1 MPAVTD
7 HALTLSA
14 RRSKPRF
21 ETGNPRP
28 DERHGLVQRTG
39 SAALLT
45 WWRCNHLDCN
55 SFHSLY
61 ELPHRHGEQQYC
73 MKRRLGPDGHHFFD
87 RHTGINVLMD
97 EVRPAEKAWSRAPRQ
112 VSIALTNVCDLHCG
126 YCYAPKSR
134 DSLTADQ
141 VLAWLVEL
149 DEAGCLAVGFGGGE
163 PTLHPQFAEICRRA
177 AQETRLAVTF
187 TTHGHR
193 ITDHLLDSLA
203 GSANFV
209 RVSVDGVGRT
219 YESHR
224 GRRYDDLVARLCGLA
239 RVLPFG
245 INVVVN
251 DRTIGELDALAELA
265 HRFKATE
272 LLLLP
277 QQATAAVGAGVS
289 QEMAARLEQWVR
301 SYVGSVRLAIS
312 EAGADGLPTCDPLP
326 GEKELRAYAHIDASG
341 MLRASSY
348 ASAAIPIDEAG
359 VMDALDRLQNT
370 FGIQRGTNS

>member
-1 MPAVTD
+1 M
-7 HALTLSA
+7 
-14 RRSKPRF
+14 
-21 ETGNPRP
+21 
-28 DERHGLVQRTG
+28 
-39 SAALLT
+39 AALQPRGLRVFLFT
-45 WWRCNHLDCN
+45 SCAATR
-55 SFHSLY
+55 
-61 ELPHRHGEQQYC
+61 RHDEQQYGV
-73 MKRRLGPDGHHFFD
+73 KVRLGPDGHHFFD
-87 RHTGINVLMD
+87 RRTGINLLMD
-97 EVRPAEKAWSRAPRQ
+97 EVRPAEQFWSRAPRQ
-112 VSIALTNVCDLHCG
+112 VSIALTNTCDLHCA

-134 DSLTADQ
+134 ASLMADQ
-141 VLAWLVEL
+141 VLAWLAEL
-149 DEAGCLAVGFGGGE
+149 DEAGCFAVGFGGGE

-187 TTHGHR
+187 TTHAHR
-193 ITDHLLDSLA
+193 LTDHLLGALA

-224 GRRYDDLVARLCGLA
+224 GRKYDELVARLGGLA

-251 DRTIGELDALAELA
+251 GRTIGELDALGELA

-277 QQATAAVGAGVS
+277 QQATAAVVGVS
-289 QEMAARLEQWVR
+289 QEIAARLEQWVR

-348 ASAAIPIDEAG
+348 ATAASPIGETG
-359 VMDALDRLQNT
+359 VLAALDRLQKT
-370 FGIQRGTNS
+370 FGI

>member
-1 MPAVTD
+1 MV
-7 HALTLSA
+7 ALQSLGLQVFPFTLCATA
-14 RRSKPRF
+14 RRH
-21 ETGNPRP
+21 
-28 DERHGLVQRTG
+28 D
-39 SAALLT
+39 
-45 WWRCNHLDCN
+45 
-55 SFHSLY
+55 
-61 ELPHRHGEQQYC
+61 EQQYGV
-73 MKRRLGPDGHHFFD
+73 KVRHGPDGHHFFD
-87 RHTGINVLMD
+87 RRTGINLLMD
-97 EVRPAEKAWSRAPRQ
+97 EVRPAEQSWSRAPRQ
-112 VSIALTNVCDLHCG
+112 VSIALTNACDLHCA

-134 DSLTADQ
+134 ASLTADQ

-149 DEAGCLAVGFGGGE
+149 DEAGCFAVGFGGGE

-177 AQETRLAVTF
+177 ARETRLAVTF

-193 ITDHLLDSLA
+193 LTDHLLGALV

-219 YESHR
+219 YESYR
-224 GRRYDDLVARLCGLA
+224 GRKYEELVARLGGVA

-251 DRTIGELDALAELA
+251 DRTIGELDTLAELA
-265 HRFKATE
+265 HQFKATE

-277 QQATAAVGAGVS
+277 QQATAAVGGIS
-289 QEMAARLEQWVR
+289 QEVAARLEQWVR
-301 SYVGSVRLAIS
+301 SYAGSVRLAIS

-348 ASAAIPIDEAG
+348 ATAETPIGEAG
-359 VMDALDRLQNT
+359 VMSALDRLQST
-370 FGIQRGTNS
+370 LGIQRGTIS

>member
-1 MPAVTD
+1 MN
-7 HALTLSA
+7 
-14 RRSKPRF
+14 RRVKIRI
-21 ETGNPRP
+21 
-28 DERHGLVQRTG
+28 
-39 SAALLT
+39 
-45 WWRCNHLDCN
+45 
-55 SFHSLY
+55 
-61 ELPHRHGEQQYC
+61 
-73 MKRRLGPDGHHFFD
+73 GPDGHHFFD
-87 RHTGINVLMD
+87 RHTGINVLID
-97 EVRPAEKAWSRAPRQ
+97 EFIPTEKSWSRAPRQ
-112 VSIALTNVCDLHCG
+112 VSIALTNICDLHCA

-134 DSLTADQ
+134 ASLTADQ

-177 AQETRLAVTF
+177 AQETSLAVTF

-193 ITDHLLDSLA
+193 LTDHLLGSLE

-224 GRRYDDLVARLCGLA
+224 GRKFDELVARLGGLA
-239 RVLPFG
+239 QVLPFG

-251 DRTIGELDALAELA
+251 DRTISELDALTELA
-265 HRFKATE
+265 HRFNARE

-277 QQATAAVGAGVS
+277 QQATAAVGGIS
-289 QEMAARLEQWVR
+289 QEMAAILQQWVH

-341 MLRASSY
+341 MLRTSSY
-348 ASAAIPIDEAG
+348 ATAATPIGETGVMAAI
-359 VMDALDRLQNT
+359 DRLQDT
-370 FGIQRGTNS
+370 FGIPRETNA

>member
-1 MPAVTD
+1 MLAILPLCAQP
-7 HALTLSA
+7 L
-14 RRSKPRF
+14 
-21 ETGNPRP
+21 
-28 DERHGLVQRTG
+28 RHR
-39 SAALLT
+39 
-45 WWRCNHLDCN
+45 
-55 SFHSLY
+55 
-61 ELPHRHGEQQYC
+61 EQQYGV
-73 MKRRLGPDGHHFFD
+73 KIRLGPDGHHFFD

-97 EVRPAEKAWSRAPRQ
+97 EARPAEKCWSRAPRQ
-112 VSIALTNVCDLHCG
+112 VSIALTNVCDLRCA

-134 DSLTADQ
+134 ASLTADQ

-149 DEAGCLAVGFGGGE
+149 DAAGCLAVGFGGGE

-177 AQETRLAVTF
+177 TQETGLAVTF

-193 ITDHLLDSLA
+193 LTDQLLESLA

-209 RVSVDGVGRT
+209 RVSIDGVGPT
-219 YESHR
+219 YETQR
-224 GRRYDDLVARLCGLA
+224 GRRYDELIARLGGLA

-251 DRTIGELDALAELA
+251 DRTIGELDALADLA

-277 QQATAAVGAGVS
+277 QQATAAVDGMS
-289 QEMAARLEQWVR
+289 QELVARLEQWVR
-301 SYVGSVRLAIS
+301 NYSRPVRLAIS

-326 GEKELRAYAHIDASG
+326 GEKGIRAYAHIDASG

-348 ASAAIPIDEAG
+348 ATAAAAIGEAG
-359 VMDALDRLQNT
+359 VMAALDRLQST

>member
-1 MPAVTD
+1 MQ
-7 HALTLSA
+7 L
-14 RRSKPRF
+14 K
-21 ETGNPRP
+21 
-28 DERHGLVQRTG
+28 G

-45 WWRCNHLDCN
+45 WWRCNRVDCK
-55 SFHSLY
+55 SFQSLY
-61 ELPHRHGEQQYC
+61 ALPRRHDEPQYGV
-73 MKRRLGPDGHHFFD
+73 KVRLGPDGQHFFD
-87 RHTGINVLMD
+87 RYTGINVLLD
-97 EVRPAEKAWSRAPRQ
+97 EVRPAEKFWSRAPRQ
-112 VSIALTNVCDLHCG
+112 VSIALTNVCDLHCT

-134 DSLTADQ
+134 ASLTADQ

-163 PTLHPQFAEICRRA
+163 PTLHPQFAEICRRV

-193 ITDHLLDSLA
+193 LTDHLLGSLA

-224 GRRYDDLVARLCGLA
+224 GRKFDELVARLGGLA

-251 DRTIGELDALAELA
+251 DRTIEELDALAELA

-277 QQATAAVGAGVS
+277 QQATAAVGGVGK
-289 QEMAARLEQWVR
+289 ETAARMEQWVR
-301 SYVGSVRLAIS
+301 SYVGVVRLAIS
-312 EAGADGLPTCDPLP
+312 EAGAEGLPTCDPLP
-326 GEKELRAYAHIDASG
+326 CEKALRAYAHIDASG

-348 ASAAIPIDEAG
+348 ATAATPIGKAG
-359 VMDALDRLQNT
+359 VMAALDWLQKT
-370 FGIQRGTNS
+370 LGIQRGTHS